1 MNKKITKR
9 KEKKSWVFLVIHR
22 FLLPFNQNHRVP
34 CSHVPMFMFSS
45 RGPPFVDQPEGRLSH
60 LLAYY
65 EAPMI
70 ASATLRHPIVRVGLD
85 INDDIYL
92 VTRDMAPVKR
102 RKRKEEITNNRALS
116 K

>member
-1 MNKKITKR
+1 M
-9 KEKKSWVFLVIHR
+9 
-22 FLLPFNQNHRVP
+22 
-34 CSHVPMFMFSS
+34 
-45 RGPPFVDQPEGRLSH
+45 DQPEGRLSH
-60 LLAYY
+60 LLAHY

-102 RKRKEEITNNRALS
+102 RKRKEEINNNRALS

>member
-1 MNKKITKR
+1 M
-9 KEKKSWVFLVIHR
+9 
-22 FLLPFNQNHRVP
+22 
-34 CSHVPMFMFSS
+34 
-45 RGPPFVDQPEGRLSH
+45 DQPEGRLSH
-60 LLAYY
+60 LLANY

-102 RKRKEEITNNRALS
+102 RKRKEEINNNRALS